1 MKPSDF
7 TRNEPASRTTIPDA
21 LLAETA
27 QALINATDELVVL
40 TSEDG
45 SILAL
50 NDRFAQRYES
60 NGDTLIGSSVYDVMT
75 GHLAGKVRE
84 RAGTVLRDGKVAR
97 FEGREDGLWL
107 EVVLYPIPDSLGTTS
122 KVAIFMKDITNE
134 HRYEEAL
141 RESEKK
147 YRHIVDTANEGICVV
162 DRDFRVTLFN
172 RQAEIMFGYR
182 EEEMIGRSLD
192 DLICEEDRED
202 HSQKM
207 HRRSIGISDQYERR
221 FRQKN
226 GQPLWVIVSASP
238 ILNGKNRFSGSIS
251 LFANITRRKNV
262 EEAVKESEERYRTA
276 IEHSNDGVVMVRDDV
291 FIYVNHRFV
300 DMFGYNSAD
309 QIIGQ
314 SQAMTI
320 HPEAAELVATMNRKR
335 QSGEDVPERYEF
347 KGMRKDGATVHV
359 EVSATKTQYRG
370 ETVTLAY
377 LRDITTRKQM
387 EDELLNFRKL
397 ESIGILAG
405 GIAHDFNNLLMSML
419 GYISLAKLYLQ
430 PTESRARDK
439 LTEAE
444 KTIGKAN
451 ELTTQ
456 LLTFSKGG
464 SPLKKK
470 LRLQPIVREASR
482 MTLSGSQIKCK
493 YHMQENLW
501 AVRADEIQLRQ
512 AIHQLVR
519 NAREAT
525 PEEGSITISARNR
538 SLEPVE
544 GAILPAGDY
553 VELTVSDTGK
563 GIAREH
569 LSQVFDPYFTT
580 KDFGPQKGMGLG
592 LAVCYSIIKK
602 HGGQIEVESEIGQ
615 GATFRIYLPA
625 DNTQPSKTPPPHE
638 KASNNDEKL
647 RILIVDD
654 ERSILQTT
662 SMLLTRLGHD
672 VAGVPDGRKGIDLYR
687 QSKESGSPFDIVILD
702 LISPTGP
709 GGVQI
714 LEELLR
720 IDPAVRAVLSS
731 GYSSDP
737 QIVNHKEHGFKG
749 GLLKPYRIE
758 DLIEVLKKVMGKT
771 KGLSYNP

>member
-1 MKPSDF
+1 MKPPDIPQ
-7 TRNEPASRTTIPDA
+7 NEPPSRTTIPHE
-21 LLAETA
+21 LLVETA

-40 TSEDG
+40 TTQNGD
-45 SILAL
+45 ILAL
-50 NDRFAQRYES
+50 NDRFAQRYQS
-60 NGDTLIGSSVYDVMT
+60 NGGTLIGSSVYDVMT
-75 GHLAGKVRE
+75 GHLAGNMRE
-84 RAGTVLRDGKVAR
+84 MVGTALRDGKAAR
-97 FEGREDGLWL
+97 FEGKADGLWL
-107 EVVLYPIPDSLGTTS
+107 EVVLYPISDSRDTTP
-122 KVAIFMKDITNE
+122 KVVIFMKDITNE

-147 YRHIVDTANEGICVV
+147 YRHIVDTANEGICVA
-162 DRDFRVTLFN
+162 DREFRITLFN
-172 RQAEIMFGYR
+172 RQAEIMFGYQ
-182 EEEMIGRSLD
+182 EEEMIGTSLE
-192 DLICEEDRED
+192 DLIYEEDRED
-202 HSQKM
+202 HRQKA
-207 HRRSIGISDQYERR
+207 HRRSLGISDQYERR
-221 FRQKN
+221 FRKKN

-238 ILNGKNRFSGSIS
+238 ILNSKNRVSGSIS
-251 LFANITRRKNV
+251 LFTDITRRKNV

-276 IEHSNDGVVMVRDDV
+276 IEHSNDGVVMVHDDV
-291 FIYVNHRFV
+291 FIYVNQRFV

-309 QIIGQ
+309 EIIGQ

-347 KGMRKDGATVHV
+347 KGMRKDGSTIHV

-430 PTESRARDK
+430 PAESKARDK

-444 KTIGKAN
+444 KTIDRAN

-482 MTLSGSQIKCK
+482 MTLSGSQVKCK

-519 NAREAT
+519 NAREAM

-553 VELTVSDTGK
+553 VELAVSDTGK

-625 DNTQPSKTPPPHE
+625 ENTQPSKTPPPHE
-638 KASNNDEKL
+638 ETPRNDEKL
-647 RILIVDD
+647 RILIADD
-654 ERSILQTT
+654 EQSILQTT
-662 SMLLTRLGHD
+662 SMLLTHLGHD
-672 VAGVPDGRKGIDLYR
+672 VAGVPDGRQAIDLYR
-687 QSKESGSPFDIVILD
+687 QTKESGSPFDIVILD
-702 LISPTGP
+702 LISPSGP
-709 GGVQI
+709 DGVQI

-731 GYSSDP
+731 GYSNDP
-737 QIVNHKEHGFKG
+737 QIVNYKEHGFKG
-749 GLLKPYRIE
+749 VLLKPYRIQ
-758 DLIEVLKKVMGKT
+758 DLKEVLEKIR
-771 KGLSYNP
+771 